1 MRDVLDRAAKELDRV
16 RRLPPE
22 KGIAVIQEALALLE
36 AVPPGRERDGMM
48 ALAYLRLAQLK
59 QRLGKSEEAERA
71 FWVGFSYARTSGEV
85 RVRRFAERL
94 KEEFDA

>member
-1 MRDVLDRAAKELDRV
+1 MV
-16 RRLPPE
+16 
-22 KGIAVIQEALALLE
+22 QEVLALLE
-36 AVPPGRERDGMM
+36 EVRPSRARDGMM
-48 ALAYLRLAQLK
+48 ALAYLRMAQLK
-59 QRLGKSEEAERA
+59 RRMGADEEAERA